1 MELIE
6 QDPALKELVLLAA
19 KGHDP
24 TAELEKENEE
34 LQIQFDEYKKRERDL
49 AIKVSSLDYENE
61 MLFGMSNSMGHSIQ
75 NYGKRLEELSKQIEE
90 LNAILRIKD

>member
-1 MELIE
+1 M
-6 QDPALKELVLLAA
+6 
-19 KGHDP
+19 
-24 TAELEKENEE
+24 
-34 LQIQFDEYKKRERDL
+34 
-49 AIKVSSLDYENE
+49 DYENE